1 MTSKKTK
8 NVTLDTALYPCLQ
21 CCHAVHAG
29 YLVLESVNED
39 ESPCMRA
46 SIGISAVG
54 NFLNDSN
61 GKEFSDIQRH
71 SFHMAVLKHIWWCLC

>member
-1 MTSKKTK
+1 M
-8 NVTLDTALYPCLQ
+8 
-21 CCHAVHAG
+21 
-29 YLVLESVNED
+29 LESVNED

-71 SFHMAVLKHIWWCLC
+71 SFHMAVLKHIWWYLC

>member
-1 MTSKKTK
+1 M
-8 NVTLDTALYPCLQ
+8 
-21 CCHAVHAG
+21 
-29 YLVLESVNED
+29 LESVNED

-61 GKEFSDIQRH
+61 GKEFSDIH
-71 SFHMAVLKHIWWCLC
+71 LVVFVLEIFSMRNKENISRTWFMIERGSAKAKIL